1 MQVPDHV
8 VSFYVATCGQ
18 NGPGLGS
25 DEKEI
30 ILLVYVI
37 LEAATGQIVGTKQIL
52 VRPDGTFV
60 KDRTTSTSSDAS
72 HTAASSPPLANTSFQ
87 DSGNNSTCSGS
98 SNHLNSTSNS
108 INSSSLNITNN
119 SSTPTSPNTS
129 ISNCTTTSTP
139 SINNNNNSSTAT
151 INNNNTIINNNIT
164 NGPTATLANDIIEQ
178 LPIAMAQAAGK
189 PLQEAI
195 EEFDEYLRSLSL
207 FDTDFKI
214 ITDGQLPLRQCLH
227 REACVKDIELPS
239 YYNKFSDLRKEY
251 NNYKSGDLSRA
262 LVPVKDVKKMLQMPV
277 VPMVQSIG
285 EIMSDL
291 SLTSVE
297 ETDFYIR
304 ESRDM
309 VTVIQHLLRSG
320 HKFTASET
328 VSLILEP
335 GICSIDD
342 EIDGNCIVRARGLP
356 WQSSDQDIAKFFR
369 GLNVAKGGVALC
381 LSPLGRRN
389 GEALI
394 RFISQE
400 HRDMALK
407 RHKHHIGNRYI
418 EVYRATGE
426 DFLSV
431 AGGASNEAQ
440 AFLSKGAQVIIRM
453 RGLPYDCTAKQV
465 LDFFT
470 TGDQPCNVLDSSE
483 GVLFVKKP
491 DGRATGD
498 AFVLFAN
505 ESDAPKALSRHRE
518 SIGQRYIELFRST
531 TAEVQQV
538 LNRSLDPKTYEPNH
552 QPPLIAQ
559 LPPMQLSLLPQHL
572 ITSGTTK
579 NCIRLRGLPYEALV
593 EHILHFLDDFA
604 KHIIFQGV
612 HMVINAQG
620 QPSGEAFI
628 QMDSEES
635 ARLCAQRK
643 HHQFMVFGKKYRY
656 IEVFQCSGDDM
667 NMVLNGGLQ
676 SPVPAAHPH
685 PHLAGGKQPSLLSPG
700 ASVLGP
706 PFGHFG
712 PFPPPPGPILA
723 APHRAH
729 HPHGPAHP
737 AAAPPP
743 PPPHAAAF
751 YPHPVV
757 YWPYPS
763 PPVSPTTYFNQPTH
777 SPTHVPGNHGPPMYS
792 LDYITTVPPTNYA
805 NPQPS
810 PLSPPNVAIPA
821 NATNGLILS
830 PSKGGGGPMTLV
842 PPKQYPAA
850 VVQGPATAVAAGAIS
865 PNNYHNHHQHHHH
878 PPHVHSNNNK
888 NKPTGLKIT
897 AAATPVHS
905 SHNNNNTYHHQH
917 YGSPPPPLPPATAVV
932 PQTTLSQQSPTA
944 VVAPVVTALANA
956 PVIVNGPTTPLPSH
970 NAVTPV
976 VQNQPLLA
984 IDTNTPAAGERNSS
998 LKASVKITKITTKN
1012 SKTASTS
1019 NGVGPSPPAA
1029 PPSLVTTN
1037 RCVELYTA

>member
-1 MQVPDHV
+1 MFVPEHV

-37 LEAATGQIVGTKQIL
+37 LEAATGQIIGTKQIL
-52 VRPDGTFV
+52 VRPEGTFI

-72 HTAASSPPLANTSFQ
+72 NTASSPPLAITYA
-87 DSGNNSTCSGS
+87 DSVNNSSCSS
-98 SNHLNSTSNS
+98 SNNLNSTNNS
-108 INSSSLNITNN
+108 INSLNITNN
-119 SSTPTSPNTS
+119 SSTPTSP
-129 ISNCTTTSTP
+129 TT
-139 SINNNNNSSTAT
+139 INNNNNNNNINASNTSIPSTPTSATT
-151 INNNNTIINNNIT
+151 INNNNTIVNNNNIIT
-164 NGPTATLANDIIEQ
+164 NGPTSLASVDIIE
-178 LPIAMAQAAGK
+178 LPIAVAQAAGK

-195 EEFDEYLRSLSL
+195 EEFDDYLRSLSL
-207 FDTDFKI
+207 YDTDFKI

-227 REACVKDIELPS
+227 REACVKEIALPS
-239 YYNKFSDLRKEY
+239 YYNRFSDLRKEFSI
-251 NNYKSGDLSRA
+251 YKSGDLSRA
-262 LVPVKDVKKMLQMPV
+262 LVPVKDIKRILQMPATT
-277 VPMVQSIG
+277 VPQSIG
-285 EIMSDL
+285 EIMKEL
-291 SLTSVE
+291 NITSVDDNE
-297 ETDFYIR
+297 FYIR

-309 VTVIQHLLRSG
+309 VSAIQHLLKAG
-320 HKFTASET
+320 HKFTANET
-328 VSLILEP
+328 VSLV
-335 GICSIDD
+335 SIDD

-418 EVYRATGE
+418 EVYRATGD

-470 TGDQPCNVLDSSE
+470 NGENPCNVLDNTE

-505 ESDAPKALSRHRE
+505 ESDAPKALARHRE

-559 LPPMQLSLLPQHL
+559 LPTMQLSLLPQHL

-676 SPVPAAHPH
+676 SPVPAAHAH
-685 PHLAGGKQPSLLSPG
+685 PHLGAGKQPSLLSPG

-712 PFPPPPGPILA
+712 PFPPPGPILA
-723 APHRAH
+723 SPHRAPH
-729 HPHGPAHP
+729 HPHGPTH
-737 AAAPPP
+737 
-743 PPPHAAAF
+743 PPPHPAAF
-751 YPHPVV
+751 YPHPLV

-777 SPTHVPGNHGPPMYS
+777 SPTHVPGSHGPPMYS
-792 LDYITTVPPTNYA
+792 LDYIPAVQPTNYA
-805 NPQPS
+805 NPTS
-810 PLSPPNVAIPA
+810 PLSPPTVGIP
-821 NATNGLILS
+821 TNTSGLILS
-830 PSKGGGGPMTLV
+830 PNKTPTMAIV
-842 PPKQYPAA
+842 PNPKQYPAVGAGPPTQSPTITPITPTYHSKMALPPPHPPPTRHTHTNIYHHYSSPPPMQTA
-850 VVQGPATAVAAGAIS
+850 VVLAAPPNPATA
-865 PNNYHNHHQHHHH
+865 
-878 PPHVHSNNNK
+878 
-888 NKPTGLKIT
+888 
-897 AAATPVHS
+897 
-905 SHNNNNTYHHQH
+905 
-917 YGSPPPPLPPATAVV
+917 
-932 PQTTLSQQSPTA
+932 
-944 VVAPVVTALANA
+944 
-956 PVIVNGPTTPLPSH
+956 IVNTPPVGVLK
-970 NAVTPV
+970 TPPIE
-976 VQNQPLLA
+976 QPLLA
-984 IDTNTPAAGERNSS
+984 IDTSHTVERNA
-998 LKASVKITKITTKN
+998 LKTNAKLKN
-1012 SKTASTS
+1012 SSSIAVAVPPAVTAKAVVAATDATTSTS
-1019 NGVGPSPPAA
+1019 SSTTSTAAMNGTTAI
-1029 PPSLVTTN
+1029 VTN
-1037 RCVELYTA
+1037 HCVELYTS

>member
-1 MQVPDHV
+1 MQVPEHV

-37 LEAATGQIVGTKQIL
+37 LEAATGQIIGTKQIL

-72 HTAASSPPLANTSFQ
+72 NNASSPPLAITYP
-87 DSGNNSTCSGS
+87 DSVNNSSCS
-98 SNHLNSTSNS
+98 SNNLNSTNNS
-108 INSSSLNITNN
+108 INSLNITNN
-119 SSTPTSPNTS
+119 SSTPTSPTINSNNNTS
-129 ISNCTTTSTP
+129 LSATST
-139 SINNNNNSSTAT
+139 TT
-151 INNNNTIINNNIT
+151 INNNNTIVNNNNIT
-164 NGPTATLANDIIEQ
+164 NGPTTLAPIDNIE
-178 LPIAMAQAAGK
+178 LPIAVAQAAGK

-207 FDTDFKI
+207 NDTDFKI

-227 REACVKDIELPS
+227 REACVKEITLPS
-239 YYNKFSDLRKEY
+239 YYNKFSDLRKEFSI
-251 NNYKSGDLSRA
+251 YKSGDLSRA
-262 LVPVKDVKKMLQMPV
+262 LVPVKDIKRILQMPATTL
-277 VPMVQSIG
+277 PQSIG
-285 EIMSDL
+285 EIMKEL
-291 SLTSVE
+291 NITSVDDNE
-297 ETDFYIR
+297 FYIR

-309 VTVIQHLLRSG
+309 VSVIQYLLKAG
-320 HKFTASET
+320 HKFTANET
-328 VSLILEP
+328 VSLVLEP

-418 EVYRATGE
+418 EVYRATGD

-470 TGDQPCNVLDSSE
+470 NGENPCNVLDNTE

-505 ESDAPKALSRHRE
+505 EADAPKALARHRE

-559 LPPMQLSLLPQHL
+559 LPTMQLSLLPQHL

-604 KHIIFQGV
+604 KHIIYQGV

-685 PHLAGGKQPSLLSPG
+685 PHLGAGKQPSLLSPG
-700 ASVLGP
+700 MLAQQPPANAQTISPHTHAHTHAHAHALQSPPSVAAAVAALSQP
-706 PFGHFG
+706 PQ
-712 PFPPPPGPILA
+712 LA
-723 APHRAH
+723 V
-729 HPHGPAHP
+729 P
-737 AAAPPP
+737 AAAPSVAVASGGISPYMAATAPPAAVPHPSLAQTAAVAAQNVAAAVGSLASPPNQLPVHTATASAVSPQAAMTFPFNLSLPP
-743 PPPHAAAF
+743 PPTAATAAANSALIAQQQAQFIAQHNLLARQQAAAAASAAEQQQMYTNVNHLLMQQQNAAAAAAAMGQASATVAGQPQFVFMPRPYFQPFPLGYMPAQQSYQFTGVMPQQAAATATSGMHAAAAAAA
-751 YPHPVV
+751 V
-757 YWPYPS
+757 
-763 PPVSPTTYFNQPTH
+763 N
-777 SPTHVPGNHGPPMYS
+777 
-792 LDYITTVPPTNYA
+792 A
-805 NPQPS
+805 A
-810 PLSPPNVAIPA
+810 NVAAAASLPHSMKRSYENAFQQEA
-821 NATNGLILS
+821 N
-830 PSKGGGGPMTLV
+830 
-842 PPKQYPAA
+842 
-850 VVQGPATAVAAGAIS
+850 
-865 PNNYHNHHQHHHH
+865 
-878 PPHVHSNNNK
+878 
-888 NKPTGLKIT
+888 
-897 AAATPVHS
+897 AAATAAKRVL
-905 SHNNNNTYHHQH
+905 TR
-917 YGSPPPPLPPATAVV
+917 PPGNFYQFYNPG
-932 PQTTLSQQSPTA
+932 
-944 VVAPVVTALANA
+944 
-956 PVIVNGPTTPLPSH
+956 I
-970 NAVTPV
+970 
-976 VQNQPLLA
+976 
-984 IDTNTPAAGERNSS
+984 
-998 LKASVKITKITTKN
+998 
-1012 SKTASTS
+1012 
-1019 NGVGPSPPAA
+1019 
-1029 PPSLVTTN
+1029 
-1037 RCVELYTA
+1037 

>member
-1 MQVPDHV
+1 MQVPEHV

-37 LEAATGQIVGTKQIL
+37 LEAATGQIIGTKQIL

-72 HTAASSPPLANTSFQ
+72 HTASSPPLAITSFQ
-87 DSGNNSTCSGS
+87 DSGNNSSCSS
-98 SNHLNSTSNS
+98 SNLLNSTSNS
-108 INSSSLNITNN
+108 INSSLNITNN

-129 ISNCTTTSTP
+129 ISNCTISSSNNNINTST
-139 SINNNNNSSTAT
+139 NNNSNNAAT
-151 INNNNTIINNNIT
+151 ITNNNNNNTIINNNNIT
-164 NGPTATLANDIIEQ
+164 NGPNSVTNDFIEQ
-178 LPIAMAQAAGK
+178 LPIAVAQAAGK

-195 EEFDEYLRSLSL
+195 DEFDEYLRSLSL
-207 FDTDFKI
+207 LDTDFKI
-214 ITDGQLPLRQCLH
+214 ITDGQMPLRQCLH
-227 REACVKDIELPS
+227 REACVKDIELPP

-251 NNYKSGDLSRA
+251 SIFKSGDLSRA
-262 LVPVKDVKKMLQMPV
+262 LVPVKDVKKMLQMPM
-277 VPMVQSIG
+277 VPPAQSIT
-285 EIMSDL
+285 EIINELNITTIDD
-291 SLTSVE
+291 
-297 ETDFYIR
+297 TDFYIR

-309 VTVIQHLLRSG
+309 VSAIQHLLKAG
-320 HKFTASET
+320 HKFNANET
-328 VSLILEP
+328 VSLVLEP

-394 RFISQE
+394 RFVSQE

-470 TGDQPCNVLDSSE
+470 TGDSPCNVLDNNE

-628 QMDSEES
+628 QMDSEDS

-685 PHLAGGKQPSLLSPG
+685 PHMAGSKQASLLSPG
-700 ASVLGP
+700 ASVIGP
-706 PFGHFG
+706 PFSHFG
-712 PFPPPPGPILA
+712 PFAAPGPILA
-723 APHRAH
+723 APHRGP
-729 HPHGPAHP
+729 HPHGPTHP
-737 AAAPPP
+737 APPS
-743 PPPHAAAF
+743 PHAAAF

-763 PPVSPTTYFNQPTH
+763 PPVSPTTYFNPPTH

-792 LDYITTVPPTNYA
+792 LDYIPAVPATNYA
-805 NPQPS
+805 NQPS
-810 PLSPPNVAIPA
+810 PLSPPNIAIPP
-821 NATNGLILS
+821 NTTGLILS
-830 PSKGGGGPMTLV
+830 PNKTPTMTLV
-842 PPKQYPAA
+842 PPKQYPS
-850 VVQGPATAVAAGAIS
+850 VVQGPTAVANMNA
-865 PNNYHNHHQHHHH
+865 NYHHNSKALH
-878 PPHVHSNNNK
+878 PPPAP
-888 NKPTGLKIT
+888 PTT
-897 AAATPVHS
+897 TVAVPTPRTPTTGNVF
-905 SHNNNNTYHHQH
+905 QH
-917 YGSPPPPLPPATAVV
+917 YGSPPPPMTMPKSPVMINAPTMNAVG
-932 PQTTLSQQSPTA
+932 
-944 VVAPVVTALANA
+944 VVASTA
-956 PVIVNGPTTPLPSH
+956 GGGGGGTPI
-970 NAVTPV
+970 
-976 VQNQPLLA
+976 QQPLLA
-984 IDTNTPAAGERNSS
+984 IDTTSQGVERNT
-998 LKASVKITKITTKN
+998 LKAGVKIAKMPVKNASVTSGPTT
-1012 SKTASTS
+1012 
-1019 NGVGPSPPAA
+1019 NGVA
-1029 PPSLVTTN
+1029 PPLVVTTN

>member
-1 MQVPDHV
+1 MQVPEHV

-37 LEAATGQIVGTKQIL
+37 LEAATGQIIGTKQIL
-52 VRPDGTFV
+52 VRPEGTFV

-72 HTAASSPPLANTSFQ
+72 NTASSPPLAITYV
-87 DSGNNSTCSGS
+87 DSVNNSSCSS
-98 SNHLNSTSNS
+98 SNNLNSTNNS
-108 INSSSLNITNN
+108 INSLNITNN
-119 SSTPTSPNTS
+119 SSTPTSP
-129 ISNCTTTSTP
+129 TTINNS
-139 SINNNNNSSTAT
+139 NNNNNINASNTSIPSTPTSATT
-151 INNNNTIINNNIT
+151 INNNNTIVNNNNIIT
-164 NGPTATLANDIIEQ
+164 NGPTSLASVDIIE
-178 LPIAMAQAAGK
+178 LPIAVAQAAGK

-195 EEFDEYLRSLSL
+195 EEFDDYLRSLSL
-207 FDTDFKI
+207 YDTDFKI

-227 REACVKDIELPS
+227 REACVKEITLPS
-239 YYNKFSDLRKEY
+239 YYNRFSDLRKEFSI
-251 NNYKSGDLSRA
+251 YKSGDLSRA
-262 LVPVKDVKKMLQMPV
+262 LVPVKDIKRILQMPATT
-277 VPMVQSIG
+277 VPQSIG
-285 EIMSDL
+285 EIMKEL
-291 SLTSVE
+291 NITSVDDNE
-297 ETDFYIR
+297 FYIR

-309 VTVIQHLLRSG
+309 VSAIQHLLKAG
-320 HKFTASET
+320 HKFTANET
-328 VSLILEP
+328 VSLVLEP

-418 EVYRATGE
+418 EVYRATGD

-470 TGDQPCNVLDSSE
+470 NGENPCNVLDNTE

-505 ESDAPKALSRHRE
+505 ESDAPKALARHRE

-559 LPPMQLSLLPQHL
+559 LPTMQLSLLPQHL

-676 SPVPAAHPH
+676 SPVPAAHAH
-685 PHLAGGKQPSLLSPG
+685 PHLGAGKQPSLLSPG

-712 PFPPPPGPILA
+712 PFPPPGPILA
-723 APHRAH
+723 SPHRAPH
-729 HPHGPAHP
+729 HPHGPTH
-737 AAAPPP
+737 
-743 PPPHAAAF
+743 PPPHPAAF
-751 YPHPVV
+751 YPHPLV

-777 SPTHVPGNHGPPMYS
+777 SPTHVPGSHGPPMYS
-792 LDYITTVPPTNYA
+792 LDYIPAVQPTNYA
-805 NPQPS
+805 NPTS
-810 PLSPPNVAIPA
+810 PLSPPTVGIP
-821 NATNGLILS
+821 TNTSGLILS
-830 PSKGGGGPMTLV
+830 PNKTPTMAIV
-842 PPKQYPAA
+842 PNPKQYPAVGAGPPTQSPTITPITPTYHSKMALPPPHPPPTRHTHTNIYHHYSSPPPMQTA
-850 VVQGPATAVAAGAIS
+850 VVLAAPPNPATA
-865 PNNYHNHHQHHHH
+865 
-878 PPHVHSNNNK
+878 
-888 NKPTGLKIT
+888 
-897 AAATPVHS
+897 
-905 SHNNNNTYHHQH
+905 
-917 YGSPPPPLPPATAVV
+917 
-932 PQTTLSQQSPTA
+932 
-944 VVAPVVTALANA
+944 
-956 PVIVNGPTTPLPSH
+956 IVNTP
-970 NAVTPV
+970 PV
-976 VQNQPLLA
+976 GVLKTSPIEQPLLA
-984 IDTNTPAAGERNSS
+984 IDTSHTVERNA
-998 LKASVKITKITTKN
+998 LKTNAKLKN
-1012 SKTASTS
+1012 SSSIAAAVPPAVTAKAVVAATDATTSTS
-1019 NGVGPSPPAA
+1019 SSNTSTAAMNGTTAI
-1029 PPSLVTTN
+1029 VTN
-1037 RCVELYTA
+1037 HCVELYTS